1 MSELN
6 RGRFTL
12 REMRLMRWAYEAG
25 YMEAEDKFNE
35 HVWAD
40 GKGLEYH
47 LDDIITD
54 SGHRAYEQVSHMAG
68 ARPPCAACAVKDE
81 ALNIMAEVYPVR
93 DGEPGPD
100 MHVEHEAHMKCRA
113 ALAASGDGE
122 PAVKSRKEGE

>member
-1 MSELN
+1 MSELKPCPFCGSVAIPTSYPD
-6 RGRFTL
+6 RGDAFIYRVECSHNCAAGDCSASTN
-12 REMRLMRWAYEAG
+12 MMATQEAAA
-25 YMEAEDKFNE
+25 EAWN
-35 HVWAD
+35 
-40 GKGLEYH
+40 
-47 LDDIITD
+47 T
-54 SGHRAYEQVSHMAG
+54 
-68 ARPPCAACAVKDE
+68 RPPCAACAVKDE